1 MSDVFI
7 SYARSTAGDADT
19 IAQILQSHGYDVW
32 WDAQLPANRDYA
44 DVIEERLSA
53 AKAVLVLW
61 SADATKSQWVK
72 SEADRART
80 DQKLVQLTL
89 DGTAL
94 PMPFD
99 RIQTAN
105 LAGWNGSEELPAWH
119 SVLTSIAELT
129 GSPVEVPV
137 HAVPGPKLS
146 GGKIGICVL
155 PFANMSDDPQQ
166 EYFSD
171 GISED
176 IITDLSKV
184 SALSVVARNTAFT
197 FKGKHVDVPS
207 IAQKLRVGHI
217 LEGSVRKS
225 GTRVR
230 INAQL
235 IDTSTGGHIWA
246 ERYDRQLD
254 DVFALQDEISLAIVD
269 ALRLTLLPQ
278 EKQAIAARGTE
289 NAEAYDLYLM
299 ARRRYVS
306 GRDGERRGLEPI
318 IRLCERATEIDPN
331 YARAWALMA
340 VAQTALH
347 FIHGQTGETGFAAVE
362 RAVAL
367 DPNLAEAH
375 AVRARHMWQS
385 GDAKTARGEI
395 EVALHLDPESFEANA
410 EGGRLAWVE
419 HRFEDAARFFEKATE
434 LGETSVADP
443 GMLLCA
449 FDALGDEDGK
459 RRAARITLERAELAL
474 AKDPSNGSAL
484 GFGANALG
492 ALGEHAQAIEWI
504 NKALLV
510 EPDNMTMRYNFACF
524 ASARLHDADRAIE
537 LLEPV
542 FATATSWF
550 LEYATKDTDLDAVRQ
565 HPSFNA
571 ILHAAQ
577 ARLASAT

>member
-7 SYARSTAGDADT
+7 SYARSSAGEAGT
-19 IAQILQSHGYDVW
+19 IAEILQSRGYDVW
-32 WDAQLPANRDYA
+32 WDADLPANRDYGE
-44 DVIEERLSA
+44 VIEERLSA

-61 SADATKSQWVK
+61 SAEAAKSQWVR
-72 SEADRART
+72 SEADRARS

-99 RIQTAN
+99 RIQYAN
-105 LAGWNGSEELPAWH
+105 LTGWNGSEELPAWLK
-119 SVLTSIAELT
+119 VMTSIAELT
-129 GSPVEVPV
+129 GSPAQTRTD
-137 HAVPGPKLS
+137 AVPAPTLS
-146 GGKIGICVL
+146 GRKLDICVL

-207 IAQKLRVGHI
+207 IAQKLRVGHV

-225 GTRVR
+225 GSRVR
-230 INAQL
+230 ITAQL
-235 IDTSTGGHIWA
+235 IDAATGSHIWA

-278 EKQAIAARGTE
+278 EKQAIASRGTE
-289 NAEAYDLYLM
+289 SAEAYDLYLM

-347 FIHGQTGETGFAAVE
+347 FIHGQIGETGLAAVE

-375 AVRARHMWQS
+375 AVRARHMWQN
-385 GDAKTARGEI
+385 GDAETARAEI
-395 EVALHLDPESFEANA
+395 EVALRLDPESFEANA
-410 EGGRLAWVE
+410 EAGRLAWVE
-419 HRFEDAARFFEKATE
+419 RRFKDAVGFFEKATE

-449 FDALGDEDGK
+449 FDALGDEKGK
-459 RRAARITLERAELAL
+459 RRAARITLDRAEQAL
-474 AKDPSNGSAL
+474 ARDPSNGSAL
-484 GFGANALG
+484 GFGVNAFG
-492 ALGEHAQAIEWI
+492 ALGDQARAIEWI
-504 NKALLV
+504 DKALLV

-524 ASARLHDADRAIE
+524 ASARLHDTDRAIE
-537 LLEPV
+537 LLVPV

-550 LEYATKDTDLDAVRQ
+550 LDYASKDADLDAIRQ
-565 HPSFNA
+565 SPDFHA
-571 ILHAAQ
+571 IVHAAH
-577 ARLASAT
+577 ARLAAAP